1 MGDKDY
7 LMKVQAECAEKASYL
22 ATRTLRK
29 VQKKVGFA
37 ARP

>member
-1 MGDKDY
+1 MTNKDY
-7 LMKVQAECAEKASYL
+7 LMKVQAESAEKASYL
-22 ATRTLRK
+22 ATKTLRK